1 MYTPF
6 VSAQESIPWAAL
18 SYKGEGF
25 PPLFL
30 VKANKLV
37 FCLNKIFEQSQLV
50 HLMNYWHMLPV
61 YMLLLEIVL
70 VLKQILEF
78 AVVPMRK

>member
-1 MYTPF
+1 MLRNPYVWT
-6 VSAQESIPWAAL
+6 AL

-30 VKANKLV
+30 VKANILV
-37 FCLNKIFEQSQLV
+37 FCLNKILEQSQLV

-61 YMLLLEIVL
+61 YMLLLEVVL

-78 AVVPMRK
+78 AVVPMHKY